1 MPLLCQLAERL
12 SNQKRSL
19 SLTAFIEERIAT
31 EVKQVVEKFLQC
43 DGQAFLPNE
52 FLEDAIGD
60 IGGRIQSTSK
70 LLDDLRS
77 LVSEMKVLE
86 AVEKTPNEHWRTLIQ
101 KLDHIWQSTHQKRET
116 SKRFKWDTD
125 ITQAENVLV
134 QNYHSRLRRN
144 LEDNNLAEAEMIS
157 QQMWTHVERLRE
169 TQVHA
174 DDEEARPA
182 ECTKCRSCGEG
193 GTGN

>member
-1 MPLLCQLAERL
+1 M
-12 SNQKRSL
+12 
-19 SLTAFIEERIAT
+19 
-31 EVKQVVEKFLQC
+31 
-43 DGQAFLPNE
+43 
-52 FLEDAIGD
+52 
-60 IGGRIQSTSK
+60 
-70 LLDDLRS
+70 
-77 LVSEMKVLE
+77 LE
-86 AVEKTPNEHWRTLIQ
+86 AVEKTPNEHWRTHIQ
-101 KLDHIWQSTHQKRET
+101 NLDYIWHSMHQKRET

-174 DDEEARPA
+174 DDEEASASGMHEVQELWRLSGAYLEKAGPNRGSSKGKEA
-182 ECTKCRSCGEG
+182 QAAAVAAVRASSSCQSASTVQDCGCIVPSSG
-193 GTGN
+193 I